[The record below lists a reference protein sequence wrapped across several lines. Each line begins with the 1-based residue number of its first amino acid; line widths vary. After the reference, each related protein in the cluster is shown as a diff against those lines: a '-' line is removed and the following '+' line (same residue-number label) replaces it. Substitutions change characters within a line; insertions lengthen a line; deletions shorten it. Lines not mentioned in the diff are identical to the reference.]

1 MFILS
6 ISLRNRGHVICG
18 HAPACAATARI
29 TFCRS
34 ARRMRGRS
42 VSNVDVLRWV
52 SIDLVALIV
61 EAQVSA
67 SGDAGSG

>member
-61 EAQVSA
+61 EAPA